1 MTNKKT
7 AAIFHLARLITHA
20 ALPYRMPALTALNV
34 LILFLPALLDAQTQP
49 PSPSSGFVGSNVCRT
64 CHPDVWANFYKN
76 PHYQSVASGK
86 EAPERTG
93 CESCHGPGKAHV
105 EARGGKA
112 TIVAFSELQ
121 PRQVLDNCLRCHAET
136 LSRANIRRSTHTL
149 NDVVCSNCHSIHK
162 SPVPKFLLAQRQ
174 TELCYGCH
182 TDVRGQF
189 SMPFKHRVNEGFMTC
204 TDCHNPHG
212 AFAPTWRMASRPRM
226 LDQALANE
234 EPCLK
239 CHSEKR
245 GPFVYEHEP
254 VRVEGCETCHY
265 PHGST
270 NSRLLRRPVV
280 FTLCLEC
287 HNGADSFGRQNSGIL
302 ILTSSH
308 NLADPRYQNC
318 TTCHVRV
325 HGSNADPLFMR

>member
-1 MTNKKT
+1 MWGLRQ
-7 AAIFHLARLITHA
+7 LACLICCS
-20 ALPYRMPALTALNV
+20 PV
-34 LILFLPALLDAQTQP
+34 LLLAQPDST
-49 PSPSSGFVGSNVCRT
+49 SGYVGSNVCKT

-76 PHYQSVASGK
+76 PHYKSIASGK
-86 EAPERTG
+86 EPPERTG

-112 TIVAFSELQ
+112 SIIAFSELQ

-136 LSRANIRRSTHTL
+136 ISRANIRRSTHIL
-149 NDVVCSNCHSIHK
+149 NQVVCINCHSIHK
-162 SPVPKFLLAQRQ
+162 SPVPKFLLAKKQI
-174 TELCYGCH
+174 ELCYGCH
-182 TDVRGQF
+182 GEVRSQF
-189 SMPFKHRVNEGFMTC
+189 SMPFKHRLNEGFMVC

-212 AFAPTWRMASRPRM
+212 NFASTWRMADRPR
-226 LDQALANE
+226 LVVQALANE

-245 GPFVYEHEP
+245 GPFIYEHEP
-254 VRVEGCETCHY
+254 VRVDGCETCHY

-302 ILTSSH
+302 AVTKSH

-318 TTCHVRV
+318 TTCHVRI
-325 HGSNADPLFMR
+325 HGSNSDALFLR